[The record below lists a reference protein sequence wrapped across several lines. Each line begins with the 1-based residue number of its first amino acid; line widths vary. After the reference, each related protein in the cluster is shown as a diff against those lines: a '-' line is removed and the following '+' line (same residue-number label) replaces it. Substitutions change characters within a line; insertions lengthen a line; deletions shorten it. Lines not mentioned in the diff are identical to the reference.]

1 MTNDWNS
8 TFADADKIDG
18 IAASS
23 SPEQQLML
31 SSLKST
37 NPISLS

>member
-1 MTNDWNS
+1 MTSDWDW

-18 IAASS
+18 ITASS

-31 SSLKST
+31 SSLEST
-37 NPISLS
+37 